1 MARPRRPKLEPRLA
15 DFRERAGLTQEQ
27 VAERLGISADM
38 VRKHERGINQPIAL
52 YRHKY
57 SQLYKAAQI
66 DLGLVPRS
74 VGAATTSV
82 SVLADEQS
90 PIGSIDVLLAE
101 IGDSGTR
108 DDAIAQLGEVT
119 VSIAESHTQAP
130 PRHVLKE
137 VLQLHNKTHELIG
150 GKQRLR
156 QRRELFRIESDLLAH
171 ACLLFGDLKQNQIAE
186 RYGLAALAFAEE
198 AETNE
203 AIARTA
209 LAKTLRWADRLIESA
224 DMARL
229 GFSGSPQTPV
239 RTQLASQEA
248 NAAALLGDT
257 RRAKEALRRSED
269 AAASIPADSGLS
281 AWSFPVGRQAIFAL
295 SVAMQTG
302 DPDAMLRAANVADT
316 AWANGEPMVTANWA
330 QIRVGAGIAHLHKG
344 SLDEAITEVAP
355 VLVLPPERRVS
366 TITAYMDNLGRRLRE
381 PKMMGSKAAAE
392 LGQGILDFNAGALLD
407 DRAVSQT

>member
-1 MARPRRPKLEPRLA
+1 
-15 DFRERAGLTQEQ
+15 
-27 VAERLGISADM
+27 
-38 VRKHERGINQPIAL
+38 
-52 YRHKY
+52 
-57 SQLYKAAQI
+57 
-66 DLGLVPRS
+66 
-74 VGAATTSV
+74 
-82 SVLADEQS
+82 
-90 PIGSIDVLLAE
+90 
-101 IGDSGTR
+101 
-108 DDAIAQLGEVT
+108 
-119 VSIAESHTQAP
+119 
-130 PRHVLKE
+130 
-137 VLQLHNKTHELIG
+137 
-150 GKQRLR
+150 
-156 QRRELFRIESDLLAH
+156 
-171 ACLLFGDLKQNQIAE
+171 
-186 RYGLAALAFAEE
+186 
-198 AETNE
+198 
-203 AIARTA
+203 
-209 LAKTLRWADRLIESA
+209 
-224 DMARL
+224 
-229 GFSGSPQTPV
+229 V